1 MASEK
6 LIDLATKT
14 PKARQDDELPKW
26 AGYDEK
32 GNLMEEKFNDDPVNG
47 QYEYLKKDAQE
58 NWISRK
64 SDPKLNDLQ
73 DTRKIEY
80 YK

>member
-6 LIDLATKT
+6 LIELATKT

-32 GNLMEEKFNDDPVNG
+32 GNLKREAKRDNPLKLGHEIANKDILEK
-47 QYEYLKKDAQE
+47 
-58 NWISRK
+58 R
-64 SDPKLNDLQ
+64 
-73 DTRKIEY
+73 
-80 YK
+80 